1 LVGTAQSLQL
11 LPLRGGGGGDCC
23 LHGRQRF
30 MHSCQ
35 LGSVQLLSAQLLRA
49 HVRQVLG
56 LLLALLG
63 QLDAGCGQAV
73 PHTNTAGEQ
82 QRYCK
87 PRSDH
92 DWHSAS

>member
-11 LPLRGGGGGDCC
+11 LPLRGGGGGDRC
-23 LHGRQRF
+23 LHYGQRF
-30 MHSCQ
+30 VHGCQ
-35 LGSVQLLSAQLLRA
+35 LVSVLLLGAQLLRA
-49 HVRQVLG
+49 HVRQSLG

-82 QRYCK
+82 QHYCK